1 MRTSYFVSRL
11 TRSVSD
17 CARFACILV
26 ALAIATSATAMAQQ
40 SQRPNIL
47 VIMGDDIGYWNLSYN
62 NGGMLGYRTSGIG
75 PGRALDSRPCRTAS
89 IETITT

>member
-11 TRSVSD
+11 TRGVSD

-26 ALAIATSATAMAQQ
+26 ALAIAASATAMAQQ

-62 NGGMLGYRTSGIG
+62 NRDMMGYKTPNIDRLANEGMIFT
-75 PGRALDSRPCRTAS
+75 D
-89 IETITT
+89 